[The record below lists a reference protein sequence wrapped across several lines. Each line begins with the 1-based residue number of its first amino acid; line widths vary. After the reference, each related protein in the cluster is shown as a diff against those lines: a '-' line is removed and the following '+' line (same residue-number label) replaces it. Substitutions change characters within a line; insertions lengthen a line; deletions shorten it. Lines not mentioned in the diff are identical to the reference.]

1 MEANN
6 VTEVT
11 TSISKRAVIF
21 DLDGTLSDS
30 IHSIKYCTDR
40 AIAPLGYGPF
50 SEEDYKYF
58 VGDGAAN
65 LIRRALAAS
74 KDAEGMH
81 FEEAFA
87 RYKEL
92 FAVDCMYEVKPYDGI
107 VELLSALKERGVKL
121 AVLSN
126 KPHAETIR
134 VIEYL
139 FGKDVFDVLHG
150 QIEGVPI
157 KPDPT
162 GAFRIMEQLSLKP
175 EEVLYLGD
183 TATDMKTGKGAGLFT
198 IGALWGFRK
207 REELEESHA
216 DAIIGHPLELL
227 NYL

>member
-1 MEANN
+1 MAE
-6 VTEVT
+6 
-11 TSISKRAVIF
+11 IMKKLVIF

-40 AIAPLGYGPF
+40 ALAPLGMGPF
-50 SEEDYKYF
+50 SEEEYKYF

-65 LIRRALAAS
+65 LIKRALAAAG
-74 KDAEGMH
+74 DVENIN
-81 FEEAFA
+81 FEEVFA

-107 VELLSALKERGVKL
+107 KELLQALKDKGVKL

-157 KPDPT
+157 KPDPA
-162 GAFRIMEQLSLKP
+162 GAFRIMEQL
-175 EEVLYLGD
+175 EINAENVLYLGD

-216 DAIIGHPLELL
+216 DAIIGHPMELL
-227 NYL
+227 EYL